1 MTLDTLVVWIV
12 VGGIA
17 GVLADWLVRGVR
29 LGLVESIVVG
39 ILGAFFGGWLFGVLG
54 IRVGTGLVST
64 IFVAVVGAVVL
75 LLLVGA
81 IRRQRR

>member
-1 MTLDTLVVWIV
+1 MSLDTLVVWIV

-17 GVLADWLVRGVR
+17 GVLADWLVRSVR

-54 IRVGTGLVST
+54 IHVGAGLVGS
-64 IFVAVVGAVVL
+64 IIVAVVGAVVL
-75 LLLVGA
+75 LLVVGA
-81 IRRQRR
+81 IRRRR